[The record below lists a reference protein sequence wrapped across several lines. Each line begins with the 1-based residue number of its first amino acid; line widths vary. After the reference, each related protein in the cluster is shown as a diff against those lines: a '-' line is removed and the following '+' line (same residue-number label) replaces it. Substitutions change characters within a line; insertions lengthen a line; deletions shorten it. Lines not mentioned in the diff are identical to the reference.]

1 MSQSSAAAA
10 AMNRELVSPEGTQ
23 EGKNACLLAAF
34 GLQPLPTVDPE
45 EAQDVKNTLAPNRW
59 GAYQRNDF
67 SDLQLL
73 LLPIHRK
80 ALNTLTWGIYFS
92 LINNNLLNVLV
103 TCPSMQNL
111 YISWLLPSSL
121 QSNSLRVTWGSV
133 SQTRSP
139 KISLQI
145 KHNSQLLGCEYFISP
160 QQQWGLSCYKVTS
173 DTIADQEKGQAHQI
187 SSVKLSSKMRGWA
200 SGGKL
205 NSWRNSADNSCVPLC
220 FSHWSILDF

>member
-1 MSQSSAAAA
+1 MWLVQLRDSIFKFCSILTNLKLNHHMQLVATILDSEKWNISCISVNKDVTIVSSCSRHEPWAGEPWG
-10 AMNRELVSPEGTQ
+10 NSGRKECLPSSSLRTSTTPYSGTWRSS
-23 EGKNACLLAAF
+23 ECG
-34 GLQPLPTVDPE
+34 
-45 EAQDVKNTLAPNRW
+45 PNRW

-121 QSNSLRVTWGSV
+121 QSSSLRVTWGSV
-133 SQTRSP
+133 SQTQSP
-139 KISLQI
+139 KISLQ
-145 KHNSQLLGCEYFISP
+145 
-160 QQQWGLSCYKVTS
+160 
-173 DTIADQEKGQAHQI
+173 
-187 SSVKLSSKMRGWA
+187 
-200 SGGKL
+200 
-205 NSWRNSADNSCVPLC
+205 C
-220 FSHWSILDF
+220 F